1 MACDLDF
8 LDRPVALFDFDG
20 TLVDTGPI
28 VMRTARTV
36 LLARGYSREETDDL
50 TCLIGPPLVDG
61 FRDCF
66 HMTQREAEDA
76 TAEYRR
82 IFDQA
87 GPDEYP
93 PMPGA
98 LELLDALRAQ
108 GRAIGIAT
116 SRLETGAR
124 KIAEDIDVLPRVDA
138 LAGVVPGLRR
148 TKADSIAG
156 ALELLGRAP
165 QEAFMVGDRHHDV
178 EGAAELGIPC
188 VGVYSGAAKPGELEG
203 AGAAL
208 TVGGLDEL
216 LALIGGGAAG
226 R

>member
-8 LDRPVALFDFDG
+8 LKRPVALFDFDG

-36 LLARGYSREETDDL
+36 LLARGYRADEVADL
-50 TCLIGPPLVDG
+50 TCLIGPPLVEG
-61 FRDCF
+61 FRDFF
-66 HMTQREAEDA
+66 HMTQAQAEDA
-76 TAEYRR
+76 VAEYRR
-82 IFDQA
+82 IFDEA
-87 GPDEYP
+87 GPEDYP
-93 PMPGA
+93 PMPHA
-98 LELLDALRAQ
+98 LELLDELRAR

-124 KIAEDIDVLPRVDA
+124 KIAAEIDVLPRVDA
-138 LAGVVPGLRR
+138 LAGVVPGVRR

-156 ALELLGRAP
+156 ALELLGRTP
-165 QEAFMVGDRHHDV
+165 QEAFMVGDRHHDA

-188 VGVYSGAAKPGELEG
+188 VGVYSGAAKPGELEA

-208 TVGGLDEL
+208 AVRGLDEL
-216 LALIGGGAAG
+216 LALIRA
-226 R
+226 